1 VRKRRAGLRLCWIHV
16 GGRGFGPRQMQLW
29 MIQQETSE
37 REEVIVVRFPLT
49 RHRDTQRDREEE
61 RLGPGNG
68 IKIDLGNIVLSFF
81 VRMWRS
87 RACAGRV
94 WRSGSLLLPGMG
106 LATSPD
112 IRMMIDNG

>member
-49 RHRDTQRDREEE
+49 RHRDTERDSE
-61 RLGPGNG
+61 RKRGWARATGSKSIWEILFCLFLCECGGH
-68 IKIDLGNIVLSFF
+68 
-81 VRMWRS
+81 VRARGG
-87 RACAGRV
+87 CGGAGRCCCRVWV
-94 WRSGSLLLPGMG
+94 WRRHPTSG
-106 LATSPD
+106 
-112 IRMMIDNG
+112 